1 MKKVFTL
8 VCLLAA
14 FNIANAQKKVEK
26 TSVKKSRYI
35 AVGAGTSVSLGD
47 LSNYYFFPK
56 INEFGSSARGGQI
69 LSYGVSDAYGKLGY
83 ALTFQNGGLKGYHVS
98 DLNDTTQFQGNFSSV
113 TYNLTVNS
121 NALLQLRKDPKIT
134 VNGSLGLGVA
144 TYRSYSYTKPNAVR
158 EYDSFFG
165 YESTLN
171 TNINGFES
179 TELKLANKKTTLVI
193 PIQFQLNYAINANTS
208 LQFVVNRTSFFTD
221 NIDAGSAVGFNKDR
235 VLYLG
240 FGLTQGLTKSNT
252 NGKISFSKLKNYPL
266 WITARGGAFAI
277 NGDFAANGNGPAS
290 ISGLK
295 LLNGKHGSSYG
306 LGIKKYVGKNAA
318 VALNY
323 TLAKASGSR
332 TLSFADTLNHAFTL
346 DASSLSIDYSY
357 DLNFYKENKTK
368 LTVTPF
374 VGIGVTGFRSKSYF
388 THDNFLIDSYSYT
401 EGDSF
406 SPFAFA
412 AGEFTKRIVIP
423 AGVIVSVPVG
433 EKLNIQA
440 SFNNNH
446 YLSDALDGF
455 VNETSRKDRSYQISL
470 GASFKLK

>member
-1 MKKVFTL
+1 MKKAFTL
-8 VCLLAA
+8 VCLLAV
-14 FNIANAQKKVEK
+14 ISMANAQKSVER
-26 TSVKKSRYI
+26 TAVNKSRYFS
-35 AVGAGTSVSLGD
+35 AGVGTSVSLGD

-56 INEFGSSARGGQI
+56 LNEFGSSSRGGQM

-83 ALTFQNGGLKGYHVS
+83 ALTFQNGGLKGFHVS

-121 NALLQLRKDPKIT
+121 NTLLQLRKDPKFT
-134 VNGSLGLGVA
+134 VNGSVGLGVA
-144 TYRSYSYTKPNAVR
+144 TYRSFSYNKPNAVR

-171 TNINGFES
+171 ANINGFES
-179 TELKLANKKTTLVI
+179 TELKLANKKTTIVI

-208 LQFVVNRTSFFTD
+208 VQFVLNRTSFFTD
-221 NIDAGSAVGFNKDR
+221 NIDAGSVVGFNKDR

-240 FGLTQGLTKSNT
+240 LGITQGLIKSNT
-252 NGKISFSKLKNYPL
+252 TGKISFSKLKNYPL

-277 NGDFAANGNGPAS
+277 NGDFAGNGNGPSS

-306 LGIKKYVGKNAA
+306 LGIKKYVGENAA
-318 VALNY
+318 IALNY
-323 TLAKASGSR
+323 TLAKASGSK
-332 TLSFADTLNHAFTL
+332 TLSFADTLNQAFTL

-357 DLNFYKENKTK
+357 DLNFSKENKTK
-368 LTVTPF
+368 LTITPF
-374 VGIGVTGFRSKSYF
+374 VGLGVTGFRSKSYF
-388 THDNFLIDSYSYT
+388 TQDNLLIDSYSYT

-423 AGVIVSVPVG
+423 AGVIVSIPLG

-455 VNETSRKDRSYQISL
+455 VNEMSRKDRSYQISL
-470 GASFKLK
+470 GASFKLN

>member
-8 VCLLAA
+8 VCIFTA
-14 FNIANAQKKVEK
+14 FNIVNAQKSVER
-26 TSVKKSRYI
+26 TVVNKSRYI
-35 AVGAGTSVSLGD
+35 SAGVGNSVSLGD

-56 INEFGSSARGGQI
+56 LNEFGSSARGGQM

-83 ALTFQNGGLKGYHVS
+83 ALTFQNGGLKGFHVS

-113 TYNLTVNS
+113 SYNLTVNS
-121 NALLQLRKDPKIT
+121 NALLQLRKDPKFT
-134 VNGSLGLGVA
+134 VNGSVGLGVA
-144 TYRSYSYTKPNAVR
+144 TYRSFSYTKPNGVR
-158 EYDSFFG
+158 EYDSYYG

-179 TELKLANKKTTLVI
+179 TELKLASKKTTLVI
-193 PIQFQLNYAINANTS
+193 PIQFQLNYSINANTS

-221 NIDAGSAVGFNKDR
+221 NIDAGAVVGFNNDR
-235 VLYLG
+235 VLYIGL
-240 FGLTQGLTKSNT
+240 GLTQGLIKSNT
-252 NGKISFSKLKNYPL
+252 TGKISFSKLKNYPL

-277 NGDFAANGNGPAS
+277 NGDFAGNANGPSS
-290 ISGLK
+290 IDGLK
-295 LLNGKHGSSYG
+295 LLNGKNGTSYG

-332 TLSFADTLNHAFTL
+332 TLSFADTLNQAFTL

-357 DLNFYKENKTK
+357 DLNITKGKKTF
-368 LTVTPF
+368 TVTPF

-388 THDNFLIDSYSYT
+388 TQDNLLIDSYSYT
-401 EGDSF
+401 EGESF
-406 SPFAFA
+406 SPLAFA
-412 AGEFTKRIVIP
+412 SGNFTKRIVIP
-423 AGVIVSVPVG
+423 AGMIVSVPMG
-433 EKLNIQA
+433 EKLNLQA

-446 YLSDALDGF
+446 YLSDAVDGF
-455 VNETSRKDRSYQISL
+455 VNEMSRKDRSYQISL
-470 GASFKLK
+470 GVSFKLN

>member
-8 VCLLAA
+8 VCLLALINMA
-14 FNIANAQKKVEK
+14 TAQKSVERK
-26 TSVKKSRYI
+26 SVNKSRYI
-35 AVGAGTSVSLGD
+35 SAGVGTSVSLGD

-56 INEFGSSARGGQI
+56 LNEFGSSARGGQM

-98 DLNDTTQFQGNFSSV
+98 DLNDTTQFQGNFSSLS
-113 TYNLTVNS
+113 YNLTVNS
-121 NALLQLRKDPKIT
+121 NTLLQLRKDPKFT
-134 VNGSLGLGVA
+134 VNGSIGLGLA
-144 TYRSYSYTKPNAVR
+144 TYRSFSYTKPNAVR
-158 EYDSFFG
+158 EYDTFFG

-179 TELKLANKKTTLVI
+179 TELQLASKKTTLVI

-221 NIDAGSAVGFNKDR
+221 NIDAGSVVGFNKDR

-240 FGLTQGLTKSNT
+240 LGFTQGLMKSNT
-252 NGKISFSKLKNYPL
+252 TGKISFSKLKNNPL

-277 NGDFAANGNGPAS
+277 NGDFTGNANGPSS
-290 ISGLK
+290 IDGLK
-295 LLNGKHGSSYG
+295 LLNGKNGSSFG

-332 TLSFADTLNHAFTL
+332 TLSFADTLNQAFTL

-357 DLNFYKENKTK
+357 DLNIVKENKTAF
-368 LTVTPF
+368 TITPF

-401 EGDSF
+401 EGESF
-406 SPFAFA
+406 SPVAFA
-412 AGEFTKRIVIP
+412 SGNFTKRIVIP
-423 AGVIVSVPVG
+423 AGMIVSLPMG

-455 VNETSRKDRSYQISL
+455 VNGISRKDRSYQISL
-470 GASFKLK
+470 GASFKLN